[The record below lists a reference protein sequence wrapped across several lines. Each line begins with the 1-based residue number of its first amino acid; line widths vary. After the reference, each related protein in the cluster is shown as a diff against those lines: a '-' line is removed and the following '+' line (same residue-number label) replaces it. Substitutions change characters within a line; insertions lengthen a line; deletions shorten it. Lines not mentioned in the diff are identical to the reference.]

1 MKRSAFRTADL
12 AFVLVGLLLAACGD
26 DADAPGRGFRMGFSP
41 IPPKLDT
48 ALQNQVLQ
56 LTTQHSDAG
65 LVQLEIPWA
74 VLLADTAAAR
84 EVRVVRLPLVQFYR
98 ATGRAVTV
106 ALDVTNGLNRQA
118 EAPELVAAGRSIADT
133 AVQRL
138 YREYV
143 AAVDS
148 ILHPDY
154 LSLAAETNLIR
165 LAAPDSVY
173 QAVVTMTNAAAA
185 ERTAHGSTTKLLV
198 SVQVE
203 TAWGGLQ
210 GGTGFVGI
218 AEDLADFP
226 FIRALG
232 LSSYPFLGGYATPEA
247 IPLDYYSRL
256 TDGTGLRPV
265 VLEGGWPSEGFGSSP
280 AMQARYIARE
290 AEILTHAR
298 GTILHQITF
307 TDLDPNLAPNLG
319 PFSSLGLVDTLLNP
333 KPALAVWD
341 SLLALPRH

>member
-1 MKRSAFRTADL
+1 M
-12 AFVLVGLLLAACGD
+12 LLAGLSVAAGCGSD
-26 DADAPGRGFRMGFSP
+26 DESGPSRSFRMGFSP

-48 ALQNQVLQ
+48 ALQTQVLN

-74 VLLADTAAAR
+74 ILLADTAAAK
-84 EVRVVRLPLVQFYR
+84 EVRVVRLPLVQYYR

-106 ALDVTNGLNRQA
+106 ALDVTDGLNRQA
-118 EAPELVAAGRSIADT
+118 EAPELLALGRSITDT
-133 AVQRL
+133 AVQRR

-148 ILHPDY
+148 ILAPDY

-165 LAAPDSVY
+165 LAAPAPVY
-173 QAVVTMTNAAAA
+173 QAVVTMANAAAA
-185 ERTAHGSTTKLLV
+185 ERVLHGSTTPLMV

-210 GGTGFVGI
+210 GGAFVGI
-218 AEDLADFP
+218 AQDLADFP
-226 FIRALG
+226 FMRAIG
-232 LSSYPFLGGYATPEA
+232 LSSYPYLGGYTTPEA

-256 TDGTGLRPV
+256 TSGTGLVPV

-280 AMQARYIARE
+280 AMQGRYIARE
-290 AEILTHAR
+290 AEILNHAH
-298 GTILHQITF
+298 GAVLHQITF
-307 TDLDPNLAPNLG
+307 TDLGANLAPNLG
-319 PFSSLGLVDTLLNP
+319 PFSNLGLVDTLLAP
-333 KPALAVWD
+333 KPSLAVWD
-341 SLLALPRH
+341 SLLALPRRR